1 MTYEIIMPKLGE
13 TMEEGYL
20 VGWRKAVGDRVEKG
34 EVLFEVMSDKT
45 NFEVEATQSGY
56 LRRILY
62 QPSDQPIPVTSV
74 IGYLTDSPDE
84 VLVEKQGQ
92 EKKEEQISSP
102 EPSSE
107 TQVTAKMTSS
117 AAQER
122 IPISPLARKLA
133 SEKGVDI
140 TLVQG
145 SGPGGR
151 ITEKD
156 VINYL
161 KEKEKETSA
170 YQVVSWTPMRKVIAE
185 RMTQSKSVIPHY
197 YVQISVYMDQI
208 VRMKELLKK
217 EGKDYSY
224 TDFLVFYCSR
234 AIKEFP
240 LLDAALINDEIRIYP
255 EVNIGLAVAL
265 ENGLVVPVIRN
276 CTRKSLQEISA
287 DIDSLTRL
295 ARNNQLKKEHTEGCR
310 FVISNLGMYQ
320 IENFYP
326 IINPPGVAIMGV
338 GAINRQILLT
348 EHGTTPAFLMKINL
362 SLDHRVID
370 GAYAGRFLSRLK
382 NLLEQP
388 GLLAL

>member
-1 MTYEIIMPKLGE
+1 MTHEIIMPKLGE

-45 NFEVEATQSGY
+45 NFEVEATHSGY

-62 QPSDQPIPVTSV
+62 QPGEQPIPVTSV
-74 IGYLTDSPDE
+74 IGYLTDTPDE
-84 VLVEKQGQ
+84 ALVEKQGP
-92 EKKEEQISSP
+92 EKKEEQRISP
-102 EPSSE
+102 QPSE
-107 TQVTAKMTSS
+107 TQITAKVTSS

-122 IPISPLARKLA
+122 IPVSPLARKLA
-133 SEKGVDI
+133 LEKGVDI
-140 TLVQG
+140 RLVRG

-156 VINYL
+156 VTDYL
-161 KEKEKETSA
+161 KEKETSA
-170 YQVVSWTPMRKVIAE
+170 YQVVSWTPMRKIIAD
-185 RMTQSKSVIPHY
+185 RMTQSKSIIPHY
-197 YVQISVYMDQI
+197 YVQISVLMDQI

-217 EGKDYSY
+217 EGKHYSY

-240 LLDAALINDEIRIYP
+240 LLDAALMNDEIRIYP
-255 EVNIGLAVAL
+255 QINIGLAVAV

-276 CTRKSLQEISA
+276 CAQKSLQEIST
-287 DIDSLTRL
+287 DIDSLTKL

-310 FVISNLGMYQ
+310 FVVSNLGMYQ

-338 GAINRQILLT
+338 GAINRQILPT
-348 EHGTTPAFLMKINL
+348 EHGTTVAFLMKINL